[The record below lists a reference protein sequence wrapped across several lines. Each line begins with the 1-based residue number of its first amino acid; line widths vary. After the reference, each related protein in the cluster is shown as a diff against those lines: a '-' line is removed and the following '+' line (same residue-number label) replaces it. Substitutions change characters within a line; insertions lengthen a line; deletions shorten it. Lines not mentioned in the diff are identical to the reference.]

1 MTPPTPLP
9 PRYGRLRLDGSLDD
23 FHHALNR
30 LRADTCDRGR
40 CGQGGQCG
48 RHRPRRGRERPT

>member
-9 PRYGRLRLDGSLDD
+9 PRYGRLRLDGPLDD

-40 CGQGGQCG
+40 CGQGG